1 MKCHYESQ
9 AKSVGMVHKG
19 GLQRV
24 KPSSSVIVN
33 IKPPQ
38 WLLKGDV
45 QFMDSER
52 IQCDVKMVRL

>member
-1 MKCHYESQ
+1 MKCHHGSQ
-9 AKSVGMVHKG
+9 TKSVSMVHKR

-24 KPSSSVIVN
+24 KPSSSVIVS

-45 QFMDSER
+45 QLMDSER
-52 IQCDVKMVRL
+52 IQSDMKIVRL